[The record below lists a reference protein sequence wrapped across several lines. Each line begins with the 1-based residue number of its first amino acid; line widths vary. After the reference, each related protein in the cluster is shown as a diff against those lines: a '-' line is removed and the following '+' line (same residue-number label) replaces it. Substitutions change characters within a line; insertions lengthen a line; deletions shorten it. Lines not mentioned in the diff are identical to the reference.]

1 MMLSPAWLAKAP
13 GALSMTRLPDR
24 AAVAGSRPV
33 NGASAAAFRI
43 AFGALGVIAAIR
55 FAVRGWID
63 ELYIAPEHNFT
74 YSGFWWVLTPRC
86 PSAVPAARPRA

>member
-1 MMLSPAWLAKAP
+1 M
-13 GALSMTRLPDR
+13 
-24 AAVAGSRPV
+24 
-33 NGASAAAFRI
+33 
-43 AFGALGVIAAIR
+43 AFGALGVIAVIR

>member
-13 GALSMTRLPDR
+13 GALSMTRLLDR
-24 AAVAGSRPV
+24 AAVTGSRPV

-63 ELYIAPEHNFT
+63 ELYIALEHNFT
-74 YSGFWWVLTPRC
+74 YSGFWWVLTSRC